1 MLRLHLVAWA
11 RSWGLSGT
19 AVLLAFLFDRLR
31 RPPNQRSH
39 YHHLCV
45 HLHRLLMDHPKCSKS
60 PIPRMPVLLWPGA
73 AWVHAS
79 CPGAYLT
86 PLLGLQARSFRATA
100 PSAGSPEH
108 SHWLAWHQL
117 AVRLSAYPLAPPV
130 SPAKRL
136 PLPPASSPA
145 LCPAG
150 RYHFEILAL
159 GARSPQW
166 LASGS
171 SILGQSWAQSASSDC
186 CTRASEGSRE

>member
-1 MLRLHLVAWA
+1 ML
-11 RSWGLSGT
+11 G
-19 AVLLAFLFDRLR
+19 FLFDRLR

-45 HLHRLLMDHPKCSKS
+45 HLHRLLMDHPGCLHP
-60 PIPRMPVLLWPGA
+60 PIPRRSVVRSPAVN
-73 AWVHAS
+73 WVRAS
-79 CPGAYLT
+79 GPGAYST
-86 PLLGLQARSFRATA
+86 GLLGLLPRSFRATA

-108 SHWLAWHQL
+108 SQRLAWHQL
-117 AVRLSAYPLAPPV
+117 AVRLSAHPLAPPV
-130 SPAKRL
+130 SPAQRL

-150 RYHFEILAL
+150 RLDSEILAL
-159 GARSPQW
+159 GARSPRR

-171 SILGQSWAQSASSDC
+171 SILGRSWAQPASSDC